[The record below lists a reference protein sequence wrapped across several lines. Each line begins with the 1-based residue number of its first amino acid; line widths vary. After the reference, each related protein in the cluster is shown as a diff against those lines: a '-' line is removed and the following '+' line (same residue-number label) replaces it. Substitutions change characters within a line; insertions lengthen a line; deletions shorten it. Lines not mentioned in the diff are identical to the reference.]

1 MISEVANTW
10 IAVPQAGSTSESAAE
25 WTDRKASDKASKAA
39 RARQQSS
46 RRRLVDPTTC
56 ERDYSAD
63 ELEFIQAI
71 ESYKKSSGRM
81 FPTWS
86 EVLEV
91 AISLG
96 YRKY

>member
-1 MISEVANTW
+1 MSSGVASTW
-10 IAVPQAGSTSESAAE
+10 IAVPQAGSTSESAAD
-25 WTDRKASDKASKAA
+25 WTDRKASAKASKAA

-56 ERDYSAD
+56 EREYTAD

-71 ESYKKSSGRM
+71 ETYKKSSGRL

-91 AISLG
+91 ARSLG
-96 YRKY
+96 YRKC